1 MWIYKTGLMGHRG
14 AWHCASCSVS
24 RVSLTFQER
33 WRSMGG
39 SNDEQI
45 YYHGE
50 AIYVFR
56 SNSSVKIALNF
67 VTSTRNLILSV
78 FFGKQ
83 LQIRPDCANV
93 LKYIT
98 RPFQSYRLTDNC
110 QHLFMS
116 IKWLSS
122 YLLNYP
128 FLLQKSHKN
137 QGNPIIIILVHG
149 GYRRDSN

>member
-1 MWIYKTGLMGHRG
+1 MGD
-14 AWHCASCSVS
+14 
-24 RVSLTFQER
+24 
-33 WRSMGG
+33 

-67 VTSTRNLILSV
+67 VTRTRNLILSV

-93 LKYIT
+93 PKYIT

-110 QHLFMS
+110 VS
-116 IKWLSS
+116 
-122 YLLNYP
+122 N
-128 FLLQKSHKN
+128 
-137 QGNPIIIILVHG
+137 
-149 GYRRDSN
+149 DSPHTF